1 MACGGDGRALGP
13 TVGAFVDDE
22 GGYTTVAVAVALLV
36 SLSLVFGSAAAQWV
50 GARSAEVQQVAD
62 AVALSG
68 ENAVAAYSTVAQVLD
83 ACVLSMGLA
92 GFVTCGAGL
101 AVSCVPGLAARGAQV
116 TKAGARVLDARR
128 DFSRQANEGLQ
139 RLEGL
144 LPALVVA
151 NSGSCARANSR
162 EGLDYVGCAVPF
174 PLESQSDF
182 GALED
187 GADGNALTDLAD
199 RLGEESSKAEEAK
212 ERAREALERGWM
224 ADCGSSPYCLRERAA
239 HLAGLADAQNPDYAS
254 PEEWTFGAPLL
265 RARRYYAAR
274 LGAAALEGRNPE
286 ELTDA
291 ACRRAFYSFALDE
304 VRRGEYAELDDG
316 MVVADLPAL
325 PCNAEQTRA
334 GRLYTDA
341 LWPVSREEGG
351 RVLHSWGGC
360 PGALGGVEGAA
371 SLHDLEQ
378 GAVSRCEVCRMDVS
392 QMGKVA
398 AASTSI
404 ENGFEHHWRLVVEAA
419 GDYVAARADL
429 AEAERSVRELA
440 DGGAQTFAEAV
451 RQLSV
456 RRPSLCPPGA
466 WGCVAVVARGE
477 SAVTPSELTSAFVSS
492 GRIPAGAAVSA
503 AALAP
508 DGATAD
514 NNVLSSFFDGL
525 ADSGSLVVG
534 VADGLRMACLG
545 SGDACLWGMGLSPP
559 RSPRPWG
566 TSWETSMGS
575 FAARLVPGWR
585 TASTRRS
592 RCWASSPRT

>member
-62 AVALSG
+62 TVALSG

-199 RLGEESSKAEEAK
+199 RLG
-212 ERAREALERGWM
+212 R
-224 ADCGSSPYCLRERAA
+224 
-239 HLAGLADAQNPDYAS
+239 
-254 PEEWTFGAPLL
+254 
-265 RARRYYAAR
+265 
-274 LGAAALEGRNPE
+274 
-286 ELTDA
+286 
-291 ACRRAFYSFALDE
+291 
-304 VRRGEYAELDDG
+304 
-316 MVVADLPAL
+316 
-325 PCNAEQTRA
+325 
-334 GRLYTDA
+334 
-341 LWPVSREEGG
+341 
-351 RVLHSWGGC
+351 
-360 PGALGGVEGAA
+360 
-371 SLHDLEQ
+371 
-378 GAVSRCEVCRMDVS
+378 
-392 QMGKVA
+392 
-398 AASTSI
+398 
-404 ENGFEHHWRLVVEAA
+404 
-419 GDYVAARADL
+419 
-429 AEAERSVRELA
+429 
-440 DGGAQTFAEAV
+440 
-451 RQLSV
+451 
-456 RRPSLCPPGA
+456 
-466 WGCVAVVARGE
+466 
-477 SAVTPSELTSAFVSS
+477 
-492 GRIPAGAAVSA
+492 
-503 AALAP
+503 
-508 DGATAD
+508 
-514 NNVLSSFFDGL
+514 
-525 ADSGSLVVG
+525 
-534 VADGLRMACLG
+534 
-545 SGDACLWGMGLSPP
+545 SPP
-559 RSPRPWG
+559 RRRRPRRGLGRPSSGDGWRI
-566 TSWETSMGS
+566 
-575 FAARLVPGWR
+575 AARVPI
-585 TASTRRS
+585 A
-592 RCWASSPRT
+592 

>member
-325 PCNAEQTRA
+325 PCNVEQTRA

-341 LWPVSREEGG
+341 LWPVSREEGR
-351 RVLHSWGGC
+351 RVLHSWDGC

-429 AEAERSVRELA
+429 AEAERSVRLP
-440 DGGAQTFAEAV
+440 
-451 RQLSV
+451 
-456 RRPSLCPPGA
+456 RR
-466 WGCVAVVARGE
+466 
-477 SAVTPSELTSAFVSS
+477 
-492 GRIPAGAAVSA
+492 
-503 AALAP
+503 
-508 DGATAD
+508 
-514 NNVLSSFFDGL
+514 
-525 ADSGSLVVG
+525 
-534 VADGLRMACLG
+534 
-545 SGDACLWGMGLSPP
+545 
-559 RSPRPWG
+559 
-566 TSWETSMGS
+566 
-575 FAARLVPGWR
+575 
-585 TASTRRS
+585 
-592 RCWASSPRT
+592 

>member
-1 MACGGDGRALGP
+1 MGTGLACGGDGRALGP

-116 TKAGARVLDARR
+116 AKAGARVLDARR

-187 GADGNALTDLAD
+187 GADGNALTRPGGPFGGGVLQGGGGQGEGSGGPRAGMD
-199 RLGEESSKAEEAK
+199 RGLTP
-212 ERAREALERGWM
+212 
-224 ADCGSSPYCLRERAA
+224 SSPYCLRERAA

-351 RVLHSWGGC
+351 RVLHSWDGC
-360 PGALGGVEGAA
+360 PRRLGRRGGSGLPPRPRAGRRL
-371 SLHDLEQ
+371 SLRGLPD
-378 GAVSRCEVCRMDVS
+378 GR
-392 QMGKVA
+392 
-398 AASTSI
+398 
-404 ENGFEHHWRLVVEAA
+404 
-419 GDYVAARADL
+419 
-429 AEAERSVRELA
+429 LA
-440 DGGAQTFAEAV
+440 DGQGRSGVDFHRKRLRAPLEA
-451 RQLSV
+451 
-456 RRPSLCPPGA
+456 RRGGCRRTTWPPAPTWPKRSAPYESLPM
-466 WGCVAVVARGE
+466 
-477 SAVTPSELTSAFVSS
+477 
-492 GRIPAGAAVSA
+492 AG
-503 AALAP
+503 
-508 DGATAD
+508 
-514 NNVLSSFFDGL
+514 
-525 ADSGSLVVG
+525 
-534 VADGLRMACLG
+534 
-545 SGDACLWGMGLSPP
+545 P
-559 RSPRPWG
+559 RRLPR
-566 TSWETSMGS
+566 
-575 FAARLVPGWR
+575 R
-585 TASTRRS
+585 
-592 RCWASSPRT
+592 